1 MLSGVGDAL
10 VQLGD
15 FRFRF
20 LPVIRNLLLACQP
33 PLQLLELGQE
43 LLEWRQPVYGSAFRR
58 RDELG
63 YPPVDPHHCRGGVS
77 WWLDLPQ
84 CVNADVELA
93 SRLADGDAAYL
104 AENFTA
110 VAVAYPTNLWQL
122 DAVVPLLQLDAL
134 LVRFSK
140 RISHSF
146 LVKLRELG
154 SLLEE
159 IRVGPI
165 EVENRLL

>member
-20 LPVIRNLLLACQP
+20 
-33 PLQLLELGQE
+33 QLFENFCLRANRRCNVLSLGKNF
-43 LLEWRQPVYGSAFRR
+43 LSGDNRSTGAFRR

-63 YPPVDPHHCRGGVS
+63 YPPVDPHHCRCGVS
-77 WWLDLPQ
+77 WWLYLPQ
-84 CVNADVELA
+84 CVNADVPLA
-93 SRLADGDAAYL
+93 SRLADGDAAYP
-104 AENFTA
+104 AENCTA
-110 VAVAYPTNLWQL
+110 FAVAYPTNLWQL

-146 LVKLRELG
+146 LVELRELG
-154 SLLEE
+154 APLEE

>member
-15 FRFRF
+15 FRF
-20 LPVIRNLLLACQP
+20 LPVIRKLLLACQP

-43 LLEWRQPVYGSAFRR
+43 ILEWGQP
-58 RDELG
+58 G

-77 WWLDLPQ
+77 WCLYLPQ
-84 CVNADVELA
+84 CVDADVPLP

-146 LVKLRELG
+146 LVEHRELG
-154 SLLEE
+154 APLEE
-159 IRVGPI
+159 LRVGPV